1 MVSNDANY
9 LKMTEI
15 TGGGQPTNQ
24 TDSTPT
30 VWWLGGWWVWMKKT
44 PFFLQ
49 LDLELWARIRE
60 SETPR
65 NFDLALTIGLVVIKY

>member
-30 VWWLGGWWVWMKKT
+30 ALVGQLVGVDWKKKT

-49 LDLELWARIRE
+49 LDVEL
-60 SETPR
+60 
-65 NFDLALTIGLVVIKY
+65 

>member
-30 VWWLGGWWVWMKKT
+30 ALVVG
-44 PFFLQ
+44 Q
-49 LDLELWARIRE
+49 LVGVEEKDSVFPSIRLLEL
-60 SETPR
+60 
-65 NFDLALTIGLVVIKY
+65 

>member
-30 VWWLGGWWVWMKKT
+30 ALVG
-44 PFFLQ
+44 Q
-49 LDLELWARIRE
+49 LVGVEEKDSVFPSIRLLEL
-60 SETPR
+60 
-65 NFDLALTIGLVVIKY
+65 

>member
-1 MVSNDANY
+1 MKDDQASGFLSRVMDEKRPFWRCLMVSNDANY

-30 VWWLGGWWVWMKKT
+30 ALVVGRLVGVEEKDSVF
-44 PFFLQ
+44 PSIRL
-49 LDLELWARIRE
+49 LEL
-60 SETPR
+60 
-65 NFDLALTIGLVVIKY
+65 

>member
-24 TDSTPT
+24 TDSTST
-30 VWWLGGWWVWMKKT
+30 ALLGRLVGVEEKDSVF
-44 PFFLQ
+44 PS
-49 LDLELWARIRE
+49 IRLRTLGE
-60 SETPR
+60 DQRVRDPQEFRSR
-65 NFDLALTIGLVVIKY
+65 SDNRSCGD

>member
-30 VWWLGGWWVWMKKT
+30 
-44 PFFLQ
+44 
-49 LDLELWARIRE
+49 A
-60 SETPR
+60 
-65 NFDLALTIGLVVIKY
+65 LVVGRLVGVEEKDSVFPSIRLRTLGEDQRVRDPLEFRSRSGKRSCGD